1 MTLHAKIPP
10 APPTATTA
18 PKILAR
24 ATVELAAFRRMVRLA
39 HQITPRVTAV
49 PVLNCALM
57 TITDGTLNLRAT
69 DLDTHLSQSIAADT
83 VAGISLPVRTATLAA
98 FASAASGRVTVELQS
113 DPDGLAPTLL
123 SLRDGDL
130 TLRHRCMM
138 PAEDFPA
145 ILTGSGPVLA
155 WEQSPESLHRL
166 IALSRH
172 CISTE
177 ETRYYLNGI
186 FLTSKPGAST
196 LRAIATDGHRLACID
211 SEVQADFATLHAAD
225 GTPHSQ
231 QPGMIV
237 PRPLVQILHQL
248 TRKGGKD
255 ALQVTAQGQLLSI
268 DLPVPGI
275 SIIAKTI
282 DGIYPDY
289 TRVIPEASSAI
300 TAHLTKA
307 QLTRLHRAAAA
318 LEDRYQARPAR
329 LDIATRRIS
338 VAGGDGNSVSLPLQ
352 VTAAEGTA
360 QEPFGYDLR
369 FGLQEGE
376 GILGQ
381 KIDCPCE
388 FRMHRNADHYPI
400 RILAGLLAPVFDAP
414 VFDAATAQLDHIDAR
429 GPRVEDKCHRKIC
442 GRSQWVRVV
451 ELLDLALFPSMEATA
466 FNPVAFNPGHRVVSS
481 PLEFHRQRHE
491 LREALEDLI
500 RLARCRGIVRLDI
513 ENVAAP
519 HVSGPL
525 VAMLD
530 PKRLDAGAV
539 IFAGGRLKARKMQG
553 VEARY
558 QIVEGARN
566 SA

>member
-10 APPTATTA
+10 APPTATVA
-18 PKILAR
+18 PEILAR

-49 PVLNCALM
+49 PVLHCALI
-57 TITDGTLNLRAT
+57 TIADGALHLRAT
-69 DLDTHLSQSIAADT
+69 DLDTHLSQRIAADT

-113 DPDGLAPTLL
+113 DPDGLAPALL

-138 PAEDFPA
+138 PAADYPA
-145 ILTGSGPVLA
+145 LPTGAGPVLA
-155 WEQSPESLHRL
+155 WEQTPDSLHRL
-166 IALSRH
+166 LALSRH
-172 CISTE
+172 CISAE

-196 LRAIATDGHRLACID
+196 LRAIATDGHLLACID
-211 SEVQADFATLHAAD
+211 SEVQADFAALRAAD

-231 QPGMIV
+231 QQGVIV

-248 TRKGGKD
+248 TRKGGKEPM
-255 ALQVTAQGQLLSI
+255 QVTAQGQLLSI
-268 DLPVPGI
+268 DLPGI

-282 DGIYPDY
+282 DGTYPDY

-352 VTAAEGTA
+352 VTAAAGTA

-369 FGLQEGE
+369 
-376 GILGQ
+376 
-381 KIDCPCE
+381 
-388 FRMHRNADHYPI
+388 Y
-400 RILAGLLAPVFDAP
+400 LLAQAS
-414 VFDAATAQLDHIDAR
+414 ATPAFTIRAESRDHPALLLGEDPQATFVLM
-429 GPRVEDKCHRKIC
+429 PMRV
-442 GRSQWVRVV
+442 
-451 ELLDLALFPSMEATA
+451 
-466 FNPVAFNPGHRVVSS
+466 
-481 PLEFHRQRHE
+481 
-491 LREALEDLI
+491 
-500 RLARCRGIVRLDI
+500 
-513 ENVAAP
+513 
-519 HVSGPL
+519 
-525 VAMLD
+525 
-530 PKRLDAGAV
+530 
-539 IFAGGRLKARKMQG
+539 
-553 VEARY
+553 
-558 QIVEGARN
+558 
-566 SA
+566 